1 MTLLHRLQLMVNPW
15 LHLVDSLLQSA
26 SGYRQHRGKA
36 YLADCYYMNPSS
48 ASAAETAAGVVGR
61 SAVWADS
68 GFVELVVPIAEVE
81 AAA

>member
-1 MTLLHRLQLMVNPW
+1 MVNPW
-15 LHLVDSLLQSA
+15 LHLVDLLLRSA
-26 SGYRQHRGKA
+26 SGYRQHQDKA
-36 YLADCYYMNPSS
+36 YLADCCYMNPSL
-48 ASAAETAAGVVGR
+48 AFAAETAAGFVGR